1 MVTLENLLVSVTEA
15 NISDA
20 PDIYELSLYYSG
32 STRGWA
38 KEEVENVI
46 TSQGY
51 CVIVAKKEEIIV
63 GYAIAQLAW
72 GKMHLLDIAVK
83 EDMRRQGIGSEML
96 KYLINQA
103 KEWRLPEVYLEARAS
118 NTPAVR
124 LYSRFSFKTRFI
136 LPKFYEGEDILA
148 MYLPL

>member
-1 MVTLENLLVSVTEA
+1 MENSLVSITEA
-15 NISDA
+15 DISNA
-20 PDIYELSLYYSG
+20 PAIYELSLYYTG

-38 KEEVENVI
+38 KEGIENAL
-46 TSQGY
+46 TSKGY
-51 CVIVAKKEEIIV
+51 YVIVAKREEFII

-83 EDMRRQGIGSEML
+83 EDMRRQGIGTEML

-103 KEWRLPEVYLEARAS
+103 KVWGLPEVYLEARAT

-124 LYSRFSFKTRFI
+124 LYSRLSFKTRFI
-136 LPKFYEGEDILA
+136 LPKFYNGEDVLA
-148 MYLPL
+148 MYLPLNG